1 MQHSGSSR
9 PRRVLIVEDNELHVK
24 LMRDILAFYGYVPL
38 IAGHGG
44 AAVEIARQKRPD
56 LILLDIRL
64 PDIDGTEL
72 AGRLKSDPRTRA
84 LPIVAVTAFAMPG
97 DRARCLDSGCDDYIS
112 KPVSIAAI
120 RTILERYAAPPRDG
134 QSSR

>member
-1 MQHSGSSR
+1 
-9 PRRVLIVEDNELHVK
+9 
-24 LMRDILAFYGYVPL
+24 MRDILAFYGYVPL

-44 AAVEIARQKRPD
+44 TAVEIARQKRPD

-72 AGRLKSDPRTRA
+72 AGQLKSDPLTRA

-97 DRARCLDSGCDDYIS
+97 DRERCLAAGMDDYITTPI
-112 KPVSIAAI
+112 KPAELVRRIEEWAHM
-120 RTILERYAAPPRDG
+120 ERRP
-134 QSSR
+134 SRAC